1 MAQQTLYD
9 SLLNEA
15 ISATGADKGTLQL
28 LDRSVNGLRLVASR
42 GFGPPFL
49 QFFATIQVGE
59 ACVCSSALRQAG
71 RVIVPNVTTSEI
83 FKGAPNGEVLR
94 NAGVRSM
101 QSTPIFNRGRRLI
114 GMVSTHWTSEH
125 QPSDE
130 ELARLDMVVLRAARQ
145 IASG

>member
-49 QFFATIQVGE
+49 QFFATVHVAE
-59 ACVCSSALRQAG
+59 ACVCGSALRQAG
-71 RVIVPNVTTSEI
+71 RVIVPNVTAREI
-83 FKGAPNGEVLR
+83 FKGG
-94 NAGVRSM
+94 
-101 QSTPIFNRGRRLI
+101 
-114 GMVSTHWTSEH
+114 
-125 QPSDE
+125 
-130 ELARLDMVVLRAARQ
+130 LRAGKSCAKR
-145 IASG
+145 ASGRCNRHRL